1 MPFWKSEPIFPVY
14 KAHIPSENGSRWVKL
29 EQKRKLTA
37 RIYMPSA
44 KPNENVLCATILYWL
59 MLGLASG
66 QLMFVLG
73 PLWFVL
79 GQQSSLGTNMLVSVT

>member
-1 MPFWKSEPIFPVY
+1 
-14 KAHIPSENGSRWVKL
+14 
-29 EQKRKLTA
+29 
-37 RIYMPSA
+37 MPSA

-66 QLMFVLG
+66 QLRFVLG

>member
-1 MPFWKSEPIFPVY
+1 
-14 KAHIPSENGSRWVKL
+14 
-29 EQKRKLTA
+29 
-37 RIYMPSA
+37 MPSA

-66 QLMFVLG
+66 QLRFVLGQLRFVLG